1 MASMPPVKLWP
12 GQEEVVTFDLA
23 QLKSLSSIARSEV
36 FWAFSATDPQSTT
49 DIAAAISRTAPTVRY
64 HVNELVKANM
74 LVVAG
79 TRKRRSRTEELY
91 VQKFHWGYT
100 KRPPYDAE
108 YMEEINRGFGAICR
122 AMDRERAAATIVGNM
137 DLPFYEKNHF
147 VHAFIKL
154 GPEKAKELSKRLR
167 DLVSEYDKM
176 EDEGEDVLHISTF
189 FAPVLQVSQRRYRD
203 LTGEEL
209 SPANTTDET
218 E

>member
-1 MASMPPVKLWP
+1 MPPVKLWP

-36 FWAFSATDPQSTT
+36 FWAFSATDPKSTT
-49 DIAAAISRTAPTVRY
+49 DIAAVISRTAPTVRY

-91 VQKFHWGYT
+91 VHKFHWGYT
-100 KRPPYDAE
+100 SRPPNEPE
-108 YMEEINRGFGAICR
+108 YVDEINRGFGAICR
-122 AMDRERAAATIVGNM
+122 AMDRERAASTIVGNI
-137 DLPFYEKNHF
+137 DLPFDQRNHF

-154 GPEKAKELSKRLR
+154 GPEKTKELSKRLR
-167 DLVSEYDKM
+167 ELISEYDKM
-176 EDEGEDVLHISTF
+176 EDENADVLHISTF
-189 FAPVLQVSQRRYRD
+189 FAPVLQVSQRRYRE

-209 SPANTTDET
+209 TPRSNVDET

>member
-1 MASMPPVKLWP
+1 MSRVKLWP

-36 FWAFSATDPQSTT
+36 FWAFSATEPKSTT
-49 DIAAAISRTAPTVRY
+49 DIAATIRRTAPTVRY
-64 HVNELVKANM
+64 HVNELIKANM

-100 KRPPYDAE
+100 SRPPYEPE
-108 YMEEINRGFGAICR
+108 YVEEINRGFAAICR
-122 AMDRERAAATIVGNM
+122 AMDRERAASNIVGNI
-137 DLPFYEKNHF
+137 DLPYHDINHF

-154 GPEKAKELSKRLR
+154 TPDKAKLLSKRFKELLKEF
-167 DLVSEYDKM
+167 DQM
-176 EDEGEDVLHISTF
+176 EDEAGEVIHISTYF
-189 FAPVLQVSQRRYRD
+189 SPVLQVSQRHYRE

-209 SPANTTDET
+209 SNLPENETD
-218 E
+218 